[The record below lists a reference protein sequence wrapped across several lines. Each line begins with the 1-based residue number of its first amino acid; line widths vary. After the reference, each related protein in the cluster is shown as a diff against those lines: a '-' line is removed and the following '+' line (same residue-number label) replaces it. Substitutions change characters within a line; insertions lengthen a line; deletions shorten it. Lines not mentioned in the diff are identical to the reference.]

1 MDNNYYHCQ
10 VLANLRQLEERYSN
24 DGQNEMKNYDLSNV
38 IVHKETMSRLI
49 MTNWHDSLL
58 MIVKSADP
66 TIHEGASLKKM
77 LNELEALLAN
87 GHTLKST
94 TECNGEIFA
103 FLLNESE
110 LSTIRSRTTTTT
122 IEEHES
128 EE

>member
-1 MDNNYYHCQ
+1 
-10 VLANLRQLEERYSN
+10 
-24 DGQNEMKNYDLSNV
+24 
-38 IVHKETMSRLI
+38 
-49 MTNWHDSLL
+49 MTNWHDSPL

-66 TIHEGASLKKM
+66 TVHEGASLKKM

-87 GHTLKST
+87 GYTLKST

-110 LSTIRSRTTTTT
+110 LTHELESKTTTTT
-122 IEEHES
+122 IEEHTS